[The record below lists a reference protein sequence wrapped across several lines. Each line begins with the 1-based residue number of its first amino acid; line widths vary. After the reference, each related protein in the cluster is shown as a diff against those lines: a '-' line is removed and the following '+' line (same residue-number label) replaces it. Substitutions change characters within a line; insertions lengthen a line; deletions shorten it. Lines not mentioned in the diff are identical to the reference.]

1 MKTTAAQPLMT
12 AHGRAAATV
21 QGASCGAVPMSTH
34 LTVSVPPTAAGT
46 IPRKGKTSSGS
57 GLPGRFR
64 NSDGRS
70 FPLERTGLTMLIPFS
85 ERLL

>member
-12 AHGRAAATV
+12 VHGRAAATV
-21 QGASCGAVPMSTH
+21 QSASCGAVPMSTH
-34 LTVSVPPTAAGT
+34 LTASVPLTVAGT
-46 IPRKGKTSSGS
+46 MPRKGTTSSGS

-70 FPLERTGLTMLIPFS
+70 FTLERTGLTMLIPFS
-85 ERLL
+85 QRLL